1 MKKIPVAL
9 LVVALAG
16 FIYGLIH
23 LFHLRFE
30 SGDNYPPYSSFRSDP
45 LGAKALFESF
55 DRLIPAERHVQPL
68 SKLSEGRD
76 TTLLW
81 LGEEA
86 REARFTDDE
95 FKEFEKF
102 LRTGGRL
109 VIAFLPVMQ
118 QPRFSRF
125 APPPPKGV
133 PGAVPTGTN
142 ASAGKSI
149 PWPIALGTRWNFSL
163 GYHELSRADDQSFI
177 PELATLRD
185 STATLPKGMKV
196 HTSLHFT
203 PTDPAWR
210 TIYTRVVS
218 RTNELTM
225 MMERSFGRGSLV
237 LCADA
242 FPFSNEALLKER
254 EPQLLSWFVGS
265 SRRVV
270 FDETHLGVAIDPGL
284 AALARKY
291 RLHGAFAAL
300 LVLAALFIWKNTSSF
315 MPPREEQLAR
325 ERGELVEG
333 RDSAAGFINLLR
345 RNLPPA
351 LLMKICVEQWQTHV
365 ARLRKPAPARLE
377 AMQKLID
384 AENALEPRQRNPVR
398 TYREFCK
405 ILSKG
410 FGFRVSGFESKKNNH
425 P

>member
-1 MKKIPVAL
+1 MRKISVAL
-9 LVVALAG
+9 LVIALAG

-30 SGDNYPPYSSFRSDP
+30 SGDNYPPYSTFRSDP
-45 LGAKALFESF
+45 LGAKALFQSF

-68 SKLSEGRD
+68 SKLGEGRA
-76 TTLLW
+76 TTLFW

-86 REARFTDDE
+86 RGARFTDDE

-109 VIAFLPVMQ
+109 VIAFLPEMQ
-118 QPRFSRF
+118 QARSSKF
-125 APPPPKGV
+125 APRPPKAG
-133 PGAVPTGTN
+133 PGAVPPGTN
-142 ASAGKSI
+142 APPGSSV
-149 PWPIALGTRWNFSL
+149 PWPVTPGARWNFSL
-163 GYHELSRADDQSFI
+163 GYHELLRTEDKSFI
-177 PELATLRD
+177 PELSVLRD
-185 STATLPKGMKV
+185 RNAELPKRLKV
-196 HTSLHFT
+196 HTSLHFS

-210 TIYTRVVS
+210 TIYARVVAK
-218 RTNELTM
+218 TNELPV

-242 FPFSNEALLKER
+242 FPFSNEALLQER
-254 EPQLLSWFVGS
+254 EPQLLSWLTGS

-270 FDETHLGVAIDPGL
+270 FDETHLGVASDPGI

-315 MPPREEQLAR
+315 MPPREDQLAR

-351 LLMKICVEQWQTHV
+351 LLMKTCVEQWQMHV
-365 ARLRKPAPARLE
+365 ARVRKPAPARLE

-384 AENALEPRQRNPVR
+384 TENALEPRQRNPVR
-398 TYREFCK
+398 TYREFCE
-405 ILSKG
+405 ILRRKT
-410 FGFRVSGFESKKNNH
+410 
-425 P
+425 

>member
-1 MKKIPVAL
+1 MKKISLAL

-30 SGDNYPPYSSFRSDP
+30 SGDNYPPYSTFRSDP
-45 LGAKALFESF
+45 LGARALFQSF
-55 DRLIPAERHVQPL
+55 DRLIPADRHVQPL
-68 SKLSEGRD
+68 SKLGDGRD
-76 TTLLW
+76 TTLFW

-86 REARFTDDE
+86 RSARFTDDE

-109 VIAFLPVMQ
+109 VIAFLPEMQ
-118 QPRFSRF
+118 QARSSKFT
-125 APPPPKGV
+125 PPPPKAG
-133 PGAVPTGTN
+133 PGAMPPGTN
-142 ASAGKSI
+142 TPPGSSV
-149 PWPIALGTRWNFSL
+149 PWPVTPGARWNFSV
-163 GYHELSRADDQSFI
+163 GYHELLRTEDKSFI
-177 PELATLRD
+177 PELSVLRD
-185 STATLPKGMKV
+185 RNADLPKGLKI
-196 HTSLHFT
+196 HTSLHFS

-210 TIYTRVVS
+210 TIYARVVAK
-218 RTNELTM
+218 TNELPV

-237 LCADA
+237 VCADA
-242 FPFSNEALLKER
+242 FPFSNEALLQER
-254 EPQLLSWFVGS
+254 EPQLLSWLTGS

-270 FDETHLGVAIDPGL
+270 FDETHLGVAIDPGI

-291 RLHGAFAAL
+291 RLHGSFAAL

-351 LLMKICVEQWQTHV
+351 LLMKTCVEQWQTHV

-398 TYREFCK
+398 TYRQFCE
-405 ILSKG
+405 ILRRKA
-410 FGFRVSGFESKKNNH
+410 
-425 P
+425 